1 MIVSKKSL
9 IIVIALVLALGLVFA
24 YQTFLSPESVEGAK
38 EVKIQVI
45 NEKEDVDKTFTYNT
59 DDEYLLDLLENNKDE
74 IGVTLTD
81 SDFGKMVTAMMD
93 YEAKE
98 SEQEFWQIQV
108 NGKDAETGVAEI
120 PLTDGDK
127 YKFELTSY

>member
-1 MIVSKKSL
+1 MSKKSL

>member
-1 MIVSKKSL
+1 MSKKSL
-9 IIVIALVLALGLVFA
+9 IIIIALVLALGLVFA

-38 EVKIQVI
+38 EVEIQVI
-45 NEKEDVDKTFTYNT
+45 NEKENVDKTFTYNT
-59 DDEYLLDLLENNKDE
+59 DDEYLIDLLENNKDE

-127 YKFELTSY
+127 YKFELTNY

>member
-1 MIVSKKSL
+1 MSKKSL

-38 EVKIQVI
+38 EVEIQVI

-59 DDEYLLDLLENNKDE
+59 DDEYLIDLLENNKDE

-127 YKFELTSY
+127 YKFELTNY